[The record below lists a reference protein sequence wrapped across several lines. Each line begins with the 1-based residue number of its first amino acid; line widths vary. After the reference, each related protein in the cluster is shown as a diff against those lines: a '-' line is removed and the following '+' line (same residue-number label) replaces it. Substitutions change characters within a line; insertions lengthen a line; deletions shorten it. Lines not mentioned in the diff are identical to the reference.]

1 MSSTVAARIMPEI
14 IGHRPEPCPSDSAL
28 LRGVNPTVAFVSL
41 LDLQNSS
48 AAGPTRVLWRT
59 NTLGD
64 AASMMTSVVA
74 FVGAAFLVAMVPGP
88 STVVIL
94 RRAVMNGRRTGLV
107 TVLGNECGVLLWGLA
122 AAFGLSALLLASQV
136 AYDLIRIAGAAV
148 LVWMGARA
156 VWQARRAGQPDQAP
170 AEAAPVSLPRAYW
183 HGLVTNFANPKAGV
197 FAVSF
202 LPQFV
207 PHGAPVLPTLLA
219 FSAIWAVVD
228 LIWYLPLVLLAGR
241 VGGVL
246 QRRSVRRRMEQVSG
260 ALLVGLGLRLAIEA

>member
-1 MSSTVAARIMPEI
+1 
-14 IGHRPEPCPSDSAL
+14 
-28 LRGVNPTVAFVSL
+28 
-41 LDLQNSS
+41 
-48 AAGPTRVLWRT
+48 
-59 NTLGD
+59 
-64 AASMMTSVVA
+64 MMTSVVA

-94 RRAVMNGRRTGLV
+94 RRAVVNGRRTGMA

-136 AYDLIRIAGAAV
+136 AYDVIRIVGAAV

-156 VWQARRAGQPDQAP
+156 LWQARRAGQPDQGP
-170 AEAAPVSLPRAYW
+170 AETAAVPLRRAYW
-183 HGLVTNFANPKAGV
+183 QGLVTNFANPKAGV

-219 FSAIWAVVD
+219 FSVIWAVVD
-228 LIWYLPLVLLAGR
+228 LIWYLPLVWLAGR

-246 QRRSVRRRMEQVSG
+246 QRHSVRRRMEQVSG
-260 ALLVGLGLRLAIEA
+260 ALLVGLGVRLATES

>member
-1 MSSTVAARIMPEI
+1 
-14 IGHRPEPCPSDSAL
+14 L
-28 LRGVNPTVAFVSL
+28 WGVNE
-41 LDLQNSS
+41 
-48 AAGPTRVLWRT
+48 
-59 NTLGD
+59 LGD

-74 FVGAAFLVAMVPGP
+74 FVGAAFLIAMVPGP

-94 RRAVMNGRRTGLV
+94 RRAVVNGRRTGMA

-136 AYDLIRIAGAAV
+136 AYDVIRIAGAAV

-156 VWQARRAGQPDQAP
+156 LWQARRAGQSDEGP
-170 AEAAPVSLPRAYW
+170 AETAAVSLRRAYW
-183 HGLVTNFANPKAGV
+183 QGLVTNFANPKAGV

-219 FSAIWAVVD
+219 FSVIWAVVD
-228 LIWYLPLVLLAGR
+228 LIWYLPLVRLAGR

-246 QRRSVRRRMEQVSG
+246 QRQSVRRRMEQVSG
-260 ALLVGLGLRLAIEA
+260 AVLVGLGVRLATES

>member
-1 MSSTVAARIMPEI
+1 MPEI
-14 IGHRPEPCPSDSAL
+14 IGHRPEPCPSDSVL

-260 ALLVGLGLRLAIEA
+260 ALLVGLGLRLAIKA